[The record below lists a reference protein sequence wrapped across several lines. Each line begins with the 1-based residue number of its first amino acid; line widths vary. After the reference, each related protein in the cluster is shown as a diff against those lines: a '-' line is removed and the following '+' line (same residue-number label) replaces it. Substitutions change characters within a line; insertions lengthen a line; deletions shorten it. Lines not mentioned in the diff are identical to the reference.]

1 MPENDHERL
10 SESNAKLK
18 EMLLRRMP
26 GPGDFQ
32 TAVEGLVLLRR
43 EEAGI
48 SEKTFEKPLA
58 AFIIQGSKQSFFG
71 GRDYFYR
78 ENQYLV
84 AGLDMPAS
92 FRAMPA
98 TSEEPFLSAFFYLD
112 RQLIADLS
120 LEMARETA
128 PVNTVCPGVNV
139 ADTDPELLDGVAR
152 LIGLLDRPEQ
162 IPVRAPMLMRE
173 LHYLLLLGP
182 YGASLRQLN
191 TLGTQSNQVVQAIDW
206 LRKNVTQPVRV
217 ESLARQA
224 NMPTSTL
231 HRHFKSLTGLS
242 PLQYITQLRLY
253 EAQRLMLME
262 NERAASA
269 ALAVGYESVTQFN
282 REYKRMFGEPPH
294 RDIARRKGLLQRGEA
309 SGTGAE

>member
-98 TSEEPFLSAFFYLD
+98 TSEEPVPVRLFLSGQAAYCGSVSGDGAGD
-112 RQLIADLS
+112 RACEHGMSGSERRQI
-120 LEMARETA
+120 RTRNCWTA
-128 PVNTVCPGVNV
+128 
-139 ADTDPELLDGVAR
+139 
-152 LIGLLDRPEQ
+152 
-162 IPVRAPMLMRE
+162 
-173 LHYLLLLGP
+173 
-182 YGASLRQLN
+182 
-191 TLGTQSNQVVQAIDW
+191 
-206 LRKNVTQPVRV
+206 
-217 ESLARQA
+217 
-224 NMPTSTL
+224 
-231 HRHFKSLTGLS
+231 
-242 PLQYITQLRLY
+242 
-253 EAQRLMLME
+253 
-262 NERAASA
+262 
-269 ALAVGYESVTQFN
+269 
-282 REYKRMFGEPPH
+282 
-294 RDIARRKGLLQRGEA
+294 
-309 SGTGAE
+309 